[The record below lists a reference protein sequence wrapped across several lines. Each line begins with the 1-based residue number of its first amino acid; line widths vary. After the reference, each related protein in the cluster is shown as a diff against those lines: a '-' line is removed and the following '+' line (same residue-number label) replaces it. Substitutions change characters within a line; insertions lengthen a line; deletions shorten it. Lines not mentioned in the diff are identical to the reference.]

1 MTRSN
6 RPVRRPFRAIRRAGV
21 AVGGA
26 VLLLLATAPA
36 ALAHDRLKDSSPA
49 DGAKVAQVESIEL
62 EFTSRMTMPTL
73 VLDGPAGK
81 NLPLGKPR
89 SQGVKVTA
97 EPGEPLEPGRYRL
110 AWRVV
115 SSDGHP
121 ISGELRFTVTAPAT
135 PTAEPSDTA
144 TATAEPSGAATA
156 EPSGAATPADAATP
170 SEAGPAASAGSGEPE
185 AASSTPVAQA
195 ETGSGGVPGWL
206 WVAAAALVVGGAA
219 TVIAGRR
226 KRNPGDAGS
235 PPAKP

>member
-89 SQGVKVTA
+89 SQGVKVTS

-144 TATAEPSGAATA
+144 TAEPSDTATA
-156 EPSGAATPADAATP
+156 EPSGAATPADSATP
-170 SEAGPAASAGSGEPE
+170 SEAAPAASAGSGEPE

-206 WVAAAALVVGGAA
+206 WVAAAALVAGGAA

-226 KRNPGDAGS
+226 KRNPGDAG
-235 PPAKP
+235 